1 METIETLIPDNEGN
15 HLVVV
20 LYFYDDEDKEAS
32 FHIPSDFT
40 NIEIVDINIRKLD
53 LEHPLGL
60 KAFFNMCHWLCN
72 QFMMFPNTVFSF
84 ICSTDPIDS
93 RHTDVIPELYRWSL
107 FDNLYK
113 RYSRHLENL
122 GIRHNDIIVGPIG
135 YQTFARVFYRDQHAS
150 IIHFVTSHLN
160 EKYND

>member
-53 LEHPLGL
+53 LEHP
-60 KAFFNMCHWLCN
+60 
-72 QFMMFPNTVFSF
+72 
-84 ICSTDPIDS
+84 
-93 RHTDVIPELYRWSL
+93 
-107 FDNLYK
+107 
-113 RYSRHLENL
+113 
-122 GIRHNDIIVGPIG
+122 
-135 YQTFARVFYRDQHAS
+135 FYRDQHAS